1 MAHTAENDAACT
13 DPYAGVHV
21 CQTHDC
27 LKHWA
32 VIPPGTGD
40 TDA

>member
-1 MAHTAENDAACT
+1 MPSAENDAVCT

-27 LKHWA
+27 PKHWA
-32 VIPPGTGD
+32 VIPPEQGD
-40 TDA
+40 GS